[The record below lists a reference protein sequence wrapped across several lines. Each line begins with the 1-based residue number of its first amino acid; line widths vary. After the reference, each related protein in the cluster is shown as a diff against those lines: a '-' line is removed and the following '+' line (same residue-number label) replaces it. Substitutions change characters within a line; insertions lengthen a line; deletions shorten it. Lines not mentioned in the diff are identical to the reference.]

1 MYKKSIFRFR
11 QDLRIFDNTW
21 LFNAIKNSKQ
31 IIPIFIFD
39 TNILSRFLS
48 NDKRLWFL
56 KDALNKL
63 SKDLENIWSYLII
76 KIGDPKQILTQ
87 LVKEYQVQAIF
98 TNKSY
103 WSYWKQRDKFIENNI
118 NIDFNSFNDFLL
130 VNPEDVPIRK
140 VFTPFYKQWKQ
151 FINFDWFLEI
161 NKIDS
166 PNLYFENIQKQFKK
180 INSWE
185 NKYWNINWYEDILNN
200 FDFWNY
206 ENTRNLPY
214 INWTSKLSP
223 YTRFWLISVRQI
235 YNKIIKSNYENDVYL
250 SEIAWREFW
259 NHIAINFPWTLD
271 LEFLEKRRWISWEN
285 DQTLF
290 DAWQEWKTGYPMVDA
305 WMRQLKEENWIHNR
319 VRMVV
324 ASFLSKDLL
333 IDRRYWE
340 KYFEKYL
347 IDYDRNVNIW
357 NWQWASSV
365 GADPKPL
372 RIFNPMLQSQRF
384 DPNCEYIKKY
394 IPELREYKAEQIHN
408 PLKYNLWYAKP
419 IVDHFVNSKKA
430 KEIYMK
436 ANDY

>member
-11 QDLRIFDNTW
+11 QDLRIFDNTG

-48 NDKRLWFL
+48 NDKRLGFL

-63 SKDLENIWSYLII
+63 SKDLENIGSYLII

-103 WSYWKQRDKFIENNI
+103 GSYGKQRDKFIENNI

-151 FINFDWFLEI
+151 FINFDGFLEI

-180 INSWE
+180 INSGE
-185 NKYWNINWYEDILNN
+185 NKYWNINGYEDILNN
-200 FDFWNY
+200 FDFGNY

-214 INWTSKLSP
+214 INGTSKLSP
-223 YTRFWLISVRQI
+223 YTRFGLISVRQI

-271 LEFLEKRRWISWEN
+271 LEFLEKRRGISWEN

-290 DAWQEWKTGYPMVDA
+290 DAWQEGKTGYPMVDA
-305 WMRQLKEENWIHNR
+305 GMRQLKEENWIHNR

-333 IDRRYWE
+333 IDRRYGE

-347 IDYDRNVNIW
+347 IDYDRNVNIG

-408 PLKYNLWYAKP
+408 PLKYNLGYAKP